1 MQIKEKVLKSNP
13 GTIQTYPQPTF
24 KVTNSDKSVV
34 GYYIYFGSNITIDP
48 VVKGSFVKQLE
59 YTPKGLKNAGT
70 YYFIIRAKN
79 KNGSISDKVITEYRY
94 KNSMGILL
102 GPFDPIKLVLN
113 VINSLMSKGLLSVQ
127 DARMILRESLDPNMP
142 DSEKDKFVDSL
153 FIKDR

>member
-1 MQIKEKVLKSNP
+1 
-13 GTIQTYPQPTF
+13 
-24 KVTNSDKSVV
+24 
-34 GYYIYFGSNITIDP
+34 
-48 VVKGSFVKQLE
+48 
-59 YTPKGLKNAGT
+59 
-70 YYFIIRAKN
+70 
-79 KNGSISDKVITEYRY
+79 
-94 KNSMGILL
+94 MGILL

>member
-59 YTPKGLKNAGT
+59 YTPKGLKMPAL
-70 YYFIIRAKN
+70 IISSFEQR
-79 KNGSISDKVITEYRY
+79 
-94 KNSMGILL
+94 
-102 GPFDPIKLVLN
+102 IK
-113 VINSLMSKGLLSVQ
+113 M
-127 DARMILRESLDPNMP
+127 AR
-142 DSEKDKFVDSL
+142 
-153 FIKDR
+153 